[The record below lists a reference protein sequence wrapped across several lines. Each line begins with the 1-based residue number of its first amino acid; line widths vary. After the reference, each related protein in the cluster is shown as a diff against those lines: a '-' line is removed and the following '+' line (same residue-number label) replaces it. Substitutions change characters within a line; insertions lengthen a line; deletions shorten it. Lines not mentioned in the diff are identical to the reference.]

1 MINALFDHINH
12 LHGAFILLFWTFL
25 ELDIVLKRNVEI
37 LQNYHFCSLKKK
49 DLDWLINKKII
60 TLSYLKW
67 IIPFNFTV
75 QQSCTTLQVRYLY
88 LWNEARSPV
97 KPDHNTRWVRSG
109 VLISCAV
116 WQKIFMIFTVTLNR
130 AGQFLCSLSLISW
143 LLFQG
148 TWSIV

>member
-1 MINALFDHINH
+1 MINALFYHINH
-12 LHGAFILLFWTFL
+12 FHGAILNIFGAWYGHCIETQCRDSSELSFLFT
-25 ELDIVLKRNVEI
+25 E
-37 LQNYHFCSLKKK
+37 KK

-67 IIPFNFTV
+67 FIPFNFTV

-97 KPDHNTRWVRSG
+97 KPDHNTWWVRSG

-130 AGQFLCSLSLISW
+130 EGQFLCSLSLISW